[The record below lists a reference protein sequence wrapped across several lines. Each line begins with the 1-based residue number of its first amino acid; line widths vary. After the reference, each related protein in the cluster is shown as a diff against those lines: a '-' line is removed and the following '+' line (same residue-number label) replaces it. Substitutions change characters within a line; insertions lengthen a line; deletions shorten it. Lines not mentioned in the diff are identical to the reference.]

1 MTMSNANSAQ
11 IEKLRSMVVSYEKL
25 DPDFIAELDM
35 LNITIDEYER
45 MLAEDEPRVVT
56 TDNTVR

>member
-11 IEKLRSMVVSYEKL
+11 VERLRSMVASYEKL
-25 DPDFIAELDM
+25 DPDFIYELDM